1 MKTEL
6 EVTDI
11 QAIAA
16 AVAEFM
22 KPQFA
27 NLKTGEADDRI
38 MGVPELS
45 EYLGMSDKWV
55 YDQTAQNRIP
65 FFKLGSITK
74 FRKSEIDKWMRKFD
88 TPAVGNPSALKKL
101 VGR

>member
-6 EVTDI
+6 EQGDI

-27 NLKTGEADDRI
+27 NLKNGEADDRI
-38 MGVPELS
+38 MGVAELA

-55 YDQTAQNRIP
+55 YDQTGSNRIP
-65 FFKLGSITK
+65 YLKLGSITK
-74 FRKSEIDKWMRKFD
+74 FRKAEIDKWMRKFD

-101 VGR
+101 MSR

>member
-6 EVTDI
+6 EHGDI

-22 KPQFA
+22 RPQLA
-27 NLKTGEADDRI
+27 HLKTGEADDRI
-38 MGVPELS
+38 MGVPELA

-55 YDQTAQNRIP
+55 YDQTGSNRIP

-88 TPAVGNPSALKKL
+88 TPAIGNPSALKKL
-101 VGR
+101 MRR